1 MVVRV
6 RRRGGGRWEISE
18 GVGMFCWMGRLVDG
32 WISLRANL
40 LNNKQYLCY
49 QLKALGKVSV

>member
-40 LNNKQYLCY
+40 LNNKQ
-49 QLKALGKVSV
+49 